1 LNGARICTQVAEKE
15 QNLKKKAEDM
25 SFCIHHPAD

>member
-1 LNGARICTQVAEKE
+1 ME
-15 QNLKKKAEDM
+15 QESAPKLLKRTKLKKAEDM

>member
-1 LNGARICTQVAEKE
+1 ME
-15 QNLKKKAEDM
+15 QESAPKWLKKNKIKKKAEDM